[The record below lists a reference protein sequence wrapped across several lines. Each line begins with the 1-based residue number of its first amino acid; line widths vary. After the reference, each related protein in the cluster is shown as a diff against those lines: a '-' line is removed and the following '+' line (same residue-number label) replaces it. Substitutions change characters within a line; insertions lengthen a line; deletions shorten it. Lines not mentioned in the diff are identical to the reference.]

1 MFILATSAPVHT
13 TEAPAVEE
21 AKVIDIGDTKEIEKY
36 VSRYFSDIPIMVDI
50 AWCESRFRHVGK
62 TGSVIR
68 GEINRS
74 DLGVMQINEYYHGDA
89 ADTLGL
95 DLLEFGDNMAYARYL
110 FEKEGTT
117 PWLSSSPCWGK
128 ENHIAKR

>member
-1 MFILATSAPVHT
+1 M
-13 TEAPAVEE
+13 TEAPVVEE
-21 AKVIDIGDTKEIEKY
+21 VQVVDISNSSEIEKY
-36 VSRYFSDIPIMVDI
+36 VNRYFSDIPVMVDI
-50 AWCESRFRHVGK
+50 AWCESRFRHVN
-62 TGSVIR
+62 TAGSVIR

-74 DLGVMQINEYYHGDA
+74 DLGVMQINEYYHGDTA
-89 ADTLGL
+89 EDLGL

-117 PWLSSSPCWGK
+117 PWLASSPCWGK